1 MTHRGILTKK
11 PKRYSKDARRLSITS
26 QSMLYLGVVILILSL
41 MYMIAN
47 LAKAD
52 AIISIWLPLM
62 ITGIFLVVI
71 SHPYYRLHYGIFFS
85 LHGEM

>member
-26 QSMLYLGVVILILSL
+26 QSILYLGVVILILSL

-52 AIISIWLPLM
+52 TIISIWLPFM
-62 ITGIFLVVI
+62 IAGVFMVFMSQLIR
-71 SHPYYRLHYGIFFS
+71 SYH
-85 LHGEM
+85 